1 MAINLEIS
9 SLAYKYPFCFIANFP
24 CEQIKNFSANIIDSY
39 ESEDKNRFEFSYK
52 ASDIFLSEV
61 GKLRN
66 NPLQRENTIFVVDA
80 DRNQIY
86 NKSLLESEYFKKQ
99 RKYFIKKAKEYG
111 FTVIDMK
118 SVFAS
123 LLMIISIT

>member
-1 MAINLEIS
+1 M
-9 SLAYKYPFCFIANFP
+9 
-24 CEQIKNFSANIIDSY
+24 
-39 ESEDKNRFEFSYK
+39 
-52 ASDIFLSEV
+52 
-61 GKLRN
+61 
-66 NPLQRENTIFVVDA
+66 VDA

-118 SVFAS
+118 SVFAEHYKKINKS
-123 LLMIISIT
+123 LSFQMILIGTH